1 MTDRQVAMTD
11 RQGAMT
17 DRQGVM
23 TDRQGAMTDR
33 QGVPTAWPTCYCLAY
48 MLLPGLPAT
57 AWPTCYCLAYLLL
70 PPPCYCLTYL
80 LHVHGLWCHVEGGA
94 PVVVGHM
101 RAVRIQQLT
110 QTEICRMA
118 GRGCRGSRVQQLTQ
132 PETCRKYINNPQPR
146 PFLFVM

>member
-1 MTDRQVAMTD
+1 MTD

-70 PPPCYCLTYL
+70 PPPL
-80 LHVHGLWCHVEGGA
+80 LLPDL
-94 PVVVGHM
+94 PVACAWSLVP
-101 RAVRIQQLT
+101 RR
-110 QTEICRMA
+110 
-118 GRGCRGSRVQQLTQ
+118 RGCPGCGWTHESSSDPAAHTDRNLQDGREGLQRVKGPAAHTARNLQKIHQ
-132 PETCRKYINNPQPR
+132 
-146 PFLFVM
+146 